1 MKIPKEKL
9 IENLKINL
17 KTHGFKKIRTTWHKT
32 TDTLILVF
40 NIQGSQWSTEDYYI
54 NLGIYLKSLGNES
67 APPEY
72 RCHIRTRIDENNNIE
87 LILQEANNWFIQ
99 HDSIDKLI
107 TLNKNDAL
115 PLATLIIAKEY
126 LESII

>member
-9 IENLKINL
+9 IEDLKIKL
-17 KTHGFKKIRTTWHKT
+17 KTLGFKKTRTTWHKSI
-32 TDTLILVF
+32 DTLIMVF

-54 NLGIYLKSLGNES
+54 NLGIYIKSLGNET

-72 RCHIRTRIDENNNIE
+72 RCHIRTRIDENNNID
-87 LILQEANNWFIQ
+87 LILKEANNWFIR

-107 TLNKNDAL
+107 TLHKNDAL
-115 PLATLIIAKEY
+115 PSATLIIAKEY
-126 LESII
+126 LEGII